1 VDTEGALEMID
12 RLRGRELLDGYR
24 GTSPADVEKLAQLV
38 SIVSRGFVGSGL
50 SEVEINPLIWD
61 GEEWVAVDWL
71 WSP

>member
-1 VDTEGALEMID
+1 VDTEGALEIID

-24 GTSPADVEKLAQLV
+24 GTSPADVEELAQLV